1 MEILATAQ
9 PLDFVDEA
17 CVEHRIEALC
27 DPFVQ
32 YRAIRRFERDR
43 HEAVSR
49 SRIVRATRCGEQ
61 HRHRLPAQHEHFER
75 TLDPLRIV
83 RCEPR
88 GRVGVDLREPRVQ
101 RGPAIAL
108 GFGIERRA
116 HVRIGA
122 RQVIEPLRQR
132 LVVQHRAAREQRRAA
147 ARGDLA
153 DQAQRV
159 RAETRGRIR
168 IGRIDDVD
176 QVMRHARALV
186 ARRLRGA
193 DIHVAVDERRIDA
206 DDLDRATRG
215 ERQRRG
221 RLARCGGAEQA
232 GDRRRAG
239 GGVRYRAHCPRMKRR
254 SRSFSVS

>member
-17 CVEHRIEALC
+17 RVEHRIEALR
-27 DPFVQ
+27 DPGVQ
-32 YRAIRRFERDR
+32 YRAIGRFERDR
-43 HEAVSR
+43 HEAVSGG
-49 SRIVRATRCGEQ
+49 RIVAASRGGEQ

-75 TLDPLRIV
+75 PLDPLRIV
-83 RCEPR
+83 RREPR
-88 GRVGVDLREPRVQ
+88 GRVGIDLREPRVQ
-101 RGPAIAL
+101 GGPAIAR
-108 GFGIERRA
+108 GFRIESRA

-122 RQVIEPLRQR
+122 GQVVEPLRQR

-147 ARGDLA
+147 ARGDLT

-159 RAETRGRIR
+159 GAETRGRIR
-168 IGRIDDVD
+168 VGRIDDVD
-176 QVMRHARALV
+176 QMVRHARALF

-206 DDLDRATRG
+206 DDLDRAARG

-232 GDRRRAG
+232 GDRRRRG
-239 GGVRYRAHCPRMKRR
+239 LR
-254 SRSFSVS
+254 